1 MSIEKIALVTG
12 GATGIGFAIAKK
24 LIFQKHRT
32 IIIGRNLE
40 KLKNAQGELGS
51 LCIIKQCDLNDLD
64 AITKLIEQIAAEFG
78 SIDVLVNNAG
88 INLKKEF
95 VNVTNEEFQKIFQ
108 TNVIS
113 VFTISREVAKVM
125 VKQKS
130 GSIVNISSMAAKY
143 GLPKVAAYAASKSA
157 IEGLTR
163 VMAVELAPHGIRV
176 NCIAPGFIMTNMS
189 NIALNGDLERKER
202 VLSRTPMG
210 RLGNPDEIAE
220 TAFYLSSEQASFITG
235 TILTVDGGN
244 SIGF

>member
-1 MSIEKIALVTG
+1 MSREKIALVTG

-24 LIFQKHRT
+24 LVCQKHRT
-32 IIIGRNLE
+32 IIVGRNLD
-40 KLKNAQGELGS
+40 KLKKAQDELGS

-64 AITKLIEQIAAEFG
+64 GIATTIETITAEFG

-95 VNVTNEEFQKIFQ
+95 INVTNEEFQKIFQ
-108 TNVIS
+108 TNVMS
-113 VFTISREVAKVM
+113 VFAMSREVAKVM
-125 VKQKS
+125 MKQKN

-157 IEGLTR
+157 VEGLTR

-176 NCIAPGFIMTNMS
+176 NCIAPGFIMTSMS

-210 RLGNPDEIAE
+210 RLGNPEEIAE

-235 TILTVDGGN
+235 AILTVDGGN